1 MLFCVYLLMMRLIV
15 LVVLLLGMQNSISAQ
30 LYLDKEQE
38 RIANICN
45 ETTDTSCQSIITHLA
60 SIKETLKDTSFNTAY
75 VNDLSIKLFYDLK
88 RINNTDTSLFQQ
100 VSNKFLLINNY
111 LNAITANDE
120 KSFFKNNKKAT
131 ILSVIN
137 YLQSTAELNEFIK
150 NLAEDQP
157 KLFLSNYYAFENS
170 TLKEKLLTKIATDN
184 PILIKRYLGSNNSIR
199 TAIINSKSDTLALI
213 NTIYKQASS
222 LSNAFY
228 LMQKIIDNE
237 LSIQQADSIGKNDNY
252 LFKTLINIS
261 KNENAI
267 AKTAVND
274 KLSHLST
281 LIIRPINAAYEQHES
296 STRFKPLEKYNATEL
311 YTLMIY
317 SEEEIF
323 TSTFEGTYNLFLKKL
338 ESNKQDG
345 YTFLQQMNFNEFRT
359 FIKMCAGYGR
369 LSSFLNTMTLANKER
384 LLHKFLNLKNTPN
397 LLKDAV
403 SIADAIGSIN
413 DETLQTYIE
422 KDLLSNYRQTD
433 NKKIK
438 LAYGLLINLFAPKAT
453 TLKNEYDSIAQ
464 NYQIQ
469 SLGSVD
475 SMALFGKDGVHT
487 QVHLFYDDEDG
498 ITSFATFLQ
507 TFPAKNW
514 NIEDK
519 KTYVKIS
526 SKTGNAVVIYAN
538 KAKFEKEGMK
548 AIDELLLKEHT
559 EVEML
564 VHRGH
569 SFYVNTSLEKLR
581 EETKIVLL
589 GSCGGYHQILN
600 ILEKAPDAQI
610 IATKQVGS
618 YTINNPLVLDIAEWV
633 RQGKNIE
640 WEAFWKD
647 FSDSIQSGYAKEKLD
662 EYIPPHKNLGAAFI
676 KAYKAYE

>member
-1 MLFCVYLLMMRLIV
+1 M
-15 LVVLLLGMQNSISAQ
+15 VLLLGIQNSISAQ

-38 RIANICN
+38 RVANICN
-45 ETTDTSCQSIITHLA
+45 TTKDSSCQNIVSFLI

-88 RINNTDTSLFQQ
+88 KINNTDTVFFQQ

-111 LNAITANDE
+111 LNAITVNDE
-120 KSFFKNNKKAT
+120 KSFFKNNKKTAV
-131 ILSVIN
+131 LSVIN
-137 YLQSTAELNEFIK
+137 YLQNTNELNQYLI
-150 NLAEDQP
+150 NLAQDQP
-157 KLFLSNYYAFENS
+157 KLFLTNYSTFVNNS
-170 TLKEKLLTKIATDN
+170 LKEKLLANIAKNN
-184 PILIKRYLGSNNSIR
+184 PILIKRYLGSNNGIR
-199 TAIINSKSDTLALI
+199 NAIINSKSDTLTLI

-228 LMQKIIDNE
+228 LMQEIIDNK
-237 LSIQQADSIGKNDNY
+237 ITVQQADSIGKKDNY
-252 LFKTLINIS
+252 LFKALINIS
-261 KNENAI
+261 KGENPI

-274 KLSHLST
+274 KLSYLST
-281 LIIRPINAAYEQHES
+281 LIIRPINASYEQHES

-338 ESNKQDG
+338 ESEKIDG
-345 YTFLQQMNFNEFRT
+345 YTFLQEMNFNEFRT

-369 LSSFLNTMTLANKER
+369 LGSFLNTMSAYNKEM
-384 LLHKFLNLKNTPN
+384 LIEKFLHLQNTSN

-403 SIADAIGSIN
+403 SIADALGSIN
-413 DETLQTYIE
+413 NEKLQEFIE
-422 KDLLSNYRQTD
+422 KELLNNYTETE
-433 NKKIK
+433 NKDTK
-438 LAYGLLINLFAPKAT
+438 LAYGLLVNLYAPKASK
-453 TLKNEYDSIAQ
+453 LKKEYDDIAKNYEIPSLNGIDSI
-464 NYQIQ
+464 
-469 SLGSVD
+469 
-475 SMALFGKDGVHT
+475 ALFGKDGTHT

-514 NIEDK
+514 NIEDRN
-519 KTYVKIS
+519 TYVKIS
-526 SKTGNAVVIYAN
+526 NKTGNKVVVYAN
-538 KAKFEKEGMK
+538 KAKYEKEGMK

-618 YTINNPLVLDIAEWV
+618 YTVNNPLVLDIAEWI

-640 WEAFWKD
+640 WEVFWKQ
-647 FSDSIQSGYAKEKLD
+647 FSNTIQAGYAKEKLN

-676 KAYKAYE
+676 KAYKAYQ

>member
-1 MLFCVYLLMMRLIV
+1 MMRLII
-15 LVVLLLGMQNSISAQ
+15 LVVILLGMQNSISAQ

-60 SIKETLKDTSFNTAY
+60 SIKETLKGTSFNTAY

-88 RINNTDTSLFQQ
+88 RINNTDTLLFQQ

-111 LNAITANDE
+111 LNAITASDE

-157 KLFLSNYYAFENS
+157 KLFLSNYYAFENNS
-170 TLKEKLLTKIATDN
+170 LKEKLLTKIATDN

-267 AKTAVND
+267 AKTADDD

-296 STRFKPLEKYNATEL
+296 SARFKPLEKYNATEL

-345 YTFLQQMNFNEFRT
+345 YTFLQEMNFNEFRT

-369 LSSFLNTMTLANKER
+369 LSSFLNTMTLANKEL

-422 KDLLSNYRQTD
+422 KDLLSNYKQAD

-475 SMALFGKDGVHT
+475 SKALFGKDGIHT